1 MRRAISPRAIVMW
14 MIIVMVA
21 TGLSVRPKPL
31 ETSDLYAS
39 VAVLDDPTQLGAN
52 VGAPGSAP
60 GRDRADAIL
69 DVPLMSAPAG
79 APAGAPP
86 PINWQVLGTLDY
98 RNGRLSDTLRV
109 LNGKRIRVPGFIV
122 PLDDFQDVV
131 KEFLLVPYF
140 GACVHTPPPPPNQ
153 IVYVRMRGGRQKV
166 SLFEPVWVEGVL
178 MVKQVQ
184 SIYGAV
190 GFQLVAERI
199 SPYR

>member
-1 MRRAISPRAIVMW
+1 MRRAVSPRAIVMW
-14 MIIVMVA
+14 LTIA
-21 TGLSVRPKPL
+21 TVSIGVSVRPKPL
-31 ETSDLYAS
+31 ATADLYAG
-39 VAVLDDPTQLGAN
+39 VPILDDSTLLHPRIEADSSGQAGVHAATPPR
-52 VGAPGSAP
+52 APSGPQP
-60 GRDRADAIL
+60 G
-69 DVPLMSAPAG
+69 VTPA
-79 APAGAPP
+79 
-86 PINWQVLGTLDY
+86 INWQLLGSLDY
-98 RNGRLSDTLRV
+98 VTGRMSDTLRA

-140 GACVHTPPPPPNQ
+140 GACVHLPPPPPNQ

-166 SLFEPVWVEGVL
+166 SLFEPVWIEGVL